1 MKKEGLSIILE
12 QNLEKIKEYL
22 KKQVENPEVQDVF
35 SKVGVSITESQKCIT
50 CSDRIEDNKF
60 YTLKN
65 EDGTESSDGLPFAD
79 IYMKKGGNFIN
90 LEDELKKII
99 EKDILF
105 DVDTTKEPLNSLS
118 DKEKDNYK
126 PLTGKEAETLE
137 YICYVKATLL
147 NYAKNENS
155 LKPKTALK
163 YWKQICDKFKPK
175 YEKDESEDESVIN
188 TTPTVGKIYGCF
200 DSTSES
206 YWCDQPGNE
215 CPEGLDDSDFTGIST
230 RVDIGG
236 VTYIHTG
243 CTYEETIVLEN
254 TYVFAGPGKTFDFGT
269 HTIKAPRKNTLKRI
283 REKIENSPITGSYP
297 PITNAPGFYNN
308 EFFERVDNLR
318 SDLNN
323 ALVLMLS
330 RHCMKGTSIPRELT
344 IYEGDSKSKPLGQF
358 DITQKNGT
366 NCISNFGGLQAWE
379 SGEILQIR
387 LKQLMFDE
395 LDEESG
401 TEHKV
406 PENIIVKF
414 NSYINGKLSE
424 DGKEDDIIIDRNG
437 NLKLE
442 SELGLSK
449 VLENKPIGL
458 EKILK

>member
-1 MKKEGLSIILE
+1 
-12 QNLEKIKEYL
+12 
-22 KKQVENPEVQDVF
+22 
-35 SKVGVSITESQKCIT
+35 
-50 CSDRIEDNKF
+50 
-60 YTLKN
+60 
-65 EDGTESSDGLPFAD
+65 
-79 IYMKKGGNFIN
+79 
-90 LEDELKKII
+90 
-99 EKDILF
+99 
-105 DVDTTKEPLNSLS
+105 LNSLS

-200 DSTSES
+200 DSTSPS
-206 YWCDQPGNE
+206 YWCKTNT
-215 CPEGLDDSDFTGIST
+215 CPEGLDDSDFTGISN

-236 VTYIHTG
+236 TTYIHTG

-254 TYVFAGPGKTFDFGT
+254 TYEFAGPGKTFDAGSY
-269 HTIKAPRKNTLKRI
+269 TIKAKRKNTLKRI
-283 REKIENSPITGSYP
+283 REKIENSQITGSYP
-297 PITNAPGFYNN
+297 PISNAPGFYNN
-308 EFFERVDNLR
+308 KFNDERLDSLR
-318 SDLNN
+318 EDLND
-323 ALVLMLS
+323 ALVLILS
-330 RHCMKGTSIPRELT
+330 RHCMKGYAIPRELT
-344 IYEGDSKSKPLGQF
+344 IYEGSTKSMPLGQF
-358 DITQKNGT
+358 NIEQKNGN
-366 NCISNFGGLQAWE
+366 NCISNFVGLQAWE
-379 SGEILQIR
+379 SGEMLQIR

-395 LDEESG
+395 LDEENG

-424 DGKEDDIIIDRNG
+424 DGKDDDIIIDRNG

-442 SELGLSK
+442 SLNGLSK
-449 VLENKPIGL
+449 ILENKPIGL
-458 EKILK
+458 AKLIK

>member
-12 QNLEKIKEYL
+12 QNIDKIKEYL
-22 KKQVENPEVQDVF
+22 GNQVENPQVQAVLTKF
-35 SKVGVSITESQKCIT
+35 NVSLTESQKCIT
-50 CSDRIEDNKF
+50 CSDRIEDGKF
-60 YTLKN
+60 YKLTN
-65 EDGTESSDGLPFAD
+65 EDGTEKSDALIFAD

-90 LEDELKKII
+90 LEAELKKILK
-99 EKDILF
+99 KDILF
-105 DVDTTKEPLNSLS
+105 DVDTTKEPLDSLN
-118 DKEKDNYK
+118 DEEKDNYK
-126 PLTGKEAETLE
+126 PLTGDEKETLA
-137 YICYVKATLL
+137 YICYVKATLI
-147 NYAKNENS
+147 NYAKNKDSND
-155 LKPKTALK
+155 PKTALK

-175 YEKDESEDESVIN
+175 YEKDESEDESVID

-200 DSTSES
+200 DSTSPS
-206 YWCDQPGNE
+206 YWCKTNT
-215 CPEGLDDSDFTGIST
+215 CPEGLDDSDFTGISN
-230 RVDIGG
+230 RVDIDGT
-236 VTYIHTG
+236 TYIHTG

-254 TYVFAGPGKTFDFGT
+254 TYEFTNPGKTFNADSY
-269 HTIKAPRKNTLKRI
+269 TIKAPRKNTLKRI

-318 SDLNN
+318 SDLND

-330 RHCMKGTSIPRELT
+330 RHCMKGSSIPRELT
-344 IYEGDSKSKPLGQF
+344 IYEGSTKSVPLGQF
-358 DITQKNGT
+358 DIKQKNGNT
-366 NCISNFGGLQAWE
+366 CISNFGGLEAWE
-379 SGEILQIR
+379 NGETLQIR

-406 PENIIVKF
+406 PENIIAKF

-449 VLENKPIGL
+449 ILENKPIGL
-458 EKILK
+458 SKLLK